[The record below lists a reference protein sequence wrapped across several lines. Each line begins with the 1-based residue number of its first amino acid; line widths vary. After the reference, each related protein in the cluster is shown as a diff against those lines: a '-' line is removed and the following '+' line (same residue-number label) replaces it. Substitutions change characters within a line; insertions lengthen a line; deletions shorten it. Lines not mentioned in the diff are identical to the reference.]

1 MVLCNRLPNLK
12 ARWLWSLAS
21 SHSTGMA
28 PWTSTPANPRWS
40 CNRTTRAW
48 MKQSCRNLEKEDRES
63 ITVSNLR
70 PQIDWEQP
78 GAHMCL
84 NMLAH
89 THTDAIYQ
97 VSNFE
102 VLKKDTMRVTSQDF
116 LVSSGDFT
124 DWISRIAATV
134 EPQKNPTL
142 QTETLWWILLYKQRC
157 CFWIWTYHVGAHRTS
172 LHWWLGNVREGEG
185 VGRGPPANL

>member
-1 MVLCNRLPNLK
+1 ME
-12 ARWLWSLAS
+12 
-21 SHSTGMA
+21 
-28 PWTSTPANPRWS
+28 
-40 CNRTTRAW
+40 
-48 MKQSCRNLEKEDRES
+48 QSCRNLEKEDCES

-78 GAHMCL
+78 GAHICL
-84 NMLAH
+84 SMLAH
-89 THTDAIYQ
+89 TTNTDAMYQ

-102 VLKKDTMRVTSQDF
+102 VLKKRYYACLSHPKIV

-142 QTETLWWILLYKQRC
+142 QTET
-157 CFWIWTYHVGAHRTS
+157 S
-172 LHWWLGNVREGEG
+172 
-185 VGRGPPANL
+185 

>member
-21 SHSTGMA
+21 SHSTVMA

-102 VLKKDTMRVTSQDF
+102 VLKKRYYACHIPRFFGIQRWF
-116 LVSSGDFT
+116 YGLDFT
-124 DWISRIAATV
+124 HCCNSWAT
-134 EPQKNPTL
+134 KKSN
-142 QTETLWWILLYKQRC
+142 
-157 CFWIWTYHVGAHRTS
+157 TS
-172 LHWWLGNVREGEG
+172 NGNLVM
-185 VGRGPPANL
+185 NSII